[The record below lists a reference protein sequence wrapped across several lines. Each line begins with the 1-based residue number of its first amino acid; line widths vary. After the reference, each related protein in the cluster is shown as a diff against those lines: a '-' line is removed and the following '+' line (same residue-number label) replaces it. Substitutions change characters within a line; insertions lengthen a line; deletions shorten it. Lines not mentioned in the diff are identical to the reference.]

1 MAAGTDLRSA
11 LSAVV
16 LHDMRGRRRW
26 VAAESELDH
35 VRSAYRGQSHDVTS
49 MLSAVDGTLLVLA
62 QQSESLPPEKSTQL
76 IGAVRGQIQRL
87 MTLLAEDRDSARTY
101 DLSELLAGIVA
112 VHASRFQTLRST
124 AEPALEV
131 YGHPDRV
138 MRIVNNLLV
147 NAALYAPAASVSL
160 TARHVPH
167 PSDGEMA
174 AELIIADDGPGLTDA
189 ELAHAFE
196 PGWRGGDARRVA
208 GSGLGLS
215 QCCELAEAEGGDIAL
230 QPTHPSGAPGGRGLT
245 ARVRIPVHPA
255 PLPAPRS
262 SILQI
267 PVG

>member
-1 MAAGTDLRSA
+1 
-11 LSAVV
+11 
-16 LHDMRGRRRW
+16 
-26 VAAESELDH
+26 
-35 VRSAYRGQSHDVTS
+35 

-62 QQSESLPPEKSTQL
+62 QQSDSLPPERSTQL

-87 MTLLAEDRDSARTY
+87 MTLLAEDRGSARTY

-124 AEPALEV
+124 AEPALEAH
-131 YGHPDRV
+131 GHPDRV

-160 TARHVPH
+160 TARRVPH

-174 AELIIADDGPGLTDA
+174 ELIVADDGPGLTDA

-196 PGWRGGDARRVA
+196 AGWRGEHATGVA

-215 QCCELAEAEGGDIAL
+215 QCCELAEAEGGEIAL
-230 QPTHPSGAPGGRGLT
+230 EPTHPSGAPGARGLT
-245 ARVRIPVHPA
+245 ARIHIPVHRAA
-255 PLPAPRS
+255 PSAPRS
-262 SILQI
+262 SILPM
-267 PVG
+267 PVV